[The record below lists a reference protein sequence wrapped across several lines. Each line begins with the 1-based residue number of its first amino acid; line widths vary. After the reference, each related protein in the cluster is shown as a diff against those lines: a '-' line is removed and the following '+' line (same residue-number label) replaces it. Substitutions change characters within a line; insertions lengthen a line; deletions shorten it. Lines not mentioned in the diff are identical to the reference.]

1 MATVT
6 VFGGSGYA
14 GGHIVEAAVV
24 RGLDVTSVTR
34 SEAANQMANVNYHTG
49 SLTNEA
55 DRARALAE
63 SDVVIV
69 AVAARGN
76 MLGAVRPAVA
86 ELAKEAAA
94 AGVRIG
100 VIGGAGS
107 LLTHEG
113 GPRLIDTPGFTEE
126 YKPEAHEMADV
137 LDDLLASPAPLDWF
151 YVSPAGDFGPWVAG
165 EFLDEYRVADD
176 VLLKD
181 PDGNSTIGGADFG
194 VALIDEIV
202 NPTHRRARFTV
213 AY

>member
-1 MATVT
+1 MIT

-34 SEAANQMANVNYHTG
+34 SEVATQIANVVYRTG
-49 SLTNEA
+49 SLSVAA

-63 SDVVIV
+63 SDVIIV

-76 MLGAVRPAVA
+76 MLGVVRPAIAALA
-86 ELAKEAAA
+86 EEAAI

-100 VIGGAGS
+100 VVGGAGS

-113 GPRLIDTPGFTEE
+113 GPRLIDTPEFTDE
-126 YKPEAHEMADV
+126 YKPEAQEMADV
-137 LDDLLASPAPLDWF
+137 LDDLRASPDSLDWF
-151 YVSPAGDFGPWVAG
+151 YVSPAGEFGPWVAG
-165 EFLDEYRVADD
+165 EFRGEYRVADD

-181 PDGNSTIGGADFG
+181 GDGSSAIGGADFG
-194 VALIDEIV
+194 VAIIDEIED
-202 NPTHRRARFTV
+202 PTHKRARFTV